1 MMAYTVNS
9 NRPNLGRVNPSDCVD
24 MDCDGHKKVII
35 TDMDGTFLGKYSFK
49 HRGPLESH
57 AAIQQSKIVF

>member
-1 MMAYTVNS
+1 MANIINS

-35 TDMDGTFLGKYSFK
+35 TDTDGTFLGEYSLKYG
-49 HRGPLESH
+49 GPLEAYILFSR
-57 AAIQQSKIVF
+57 